1 MNMSKLPLG
10 TIAVLALMTQANAA
24 PIAQCTLRSYAEVTA
39 LPSVDGH
46 VILSVPD
53 ELRVDVRG
61 EFGAHWVWVAST
73 DSDYPT
79 KGWVRRSSLKFCM
92 ERGPFRQSG
101 DFPLW
106 QAPYPGP

>member
-1 MNMSKLPLG
+1 MSKLLLG
-10 TIAVLALMTQANAA
+10 TIAVLTLMTQANAA
-24 PIAQCTLRSYAEVTA
+24 PIAQCVMKSYAEVKA

-53 ELRVDVRG
+53 ELRVDVRE
-61 EFGAHWVWVAST
+61 EFGTQWAWVAST

-92 ERGPFRQSG
+92 ERGPFRGSG
-101 DFPLW
+101 AFLFLR
-106 QAPYPGP
+106 